1 MARPSEK
8 NPGKKK
14 GRGAHKALTRSTNG
28 LSIGMIVL
36 DTLTREDEGV
46 ADRWKR
52 LLTGHEVSEDDADLI
67 HALRNSLLHGY
78 GVPKPSR
85 THGRTVLLTSDPS
98 RYAVDTSKRGQ
109 ALVSVPVFCG
119 HLVERIVLEAY
130 DQWDVTLLNTD
141 VKL

>member
-1 MARPSEK
+1 
-8 NPGKKK
+8 
-14 GRGAHKALTRSTNG
+14 
-28 LSIGMIVL
+28 MIVL

-52 LLTGHEVSEDDADLI
+52 LLTAHEVSEEDADLI
-67 HALRNSLLHGY
+67 YALRNSLLHGY

-98 RYAVDTSKRGQ
+98 RYAVDTSKGGQ

-119 HLVERIVLEAY
+119 HLVERIVTEAY
-130 DQWDVTLLNTD
+130 DQWDVTLLDTD